1 MKRHLLVLASLL
13 PTVGSVHA
21 QSVGIVAEIPFDFVM
36 DKTTLHAGK
45 YIFLPI
51 DLAGSTMLLRSSD
64 RKEAIF
70 ITPDACSS
78 GRTQLESKLV
88 FRAYGNEHFL
98 WQIWTQGYDMGREL
112 HVNHRKIEKANLAQ
126 PVPVVILTTLGR
138 AP

>member
-1 MKRHLLVLASLL
+1 MKRYLLVLASLL
-13 PTVGSVHA
+13 LTVGGVHA
-21 QSVGIVAEIPFDFVM
+21 QSVMVAEIPFDFVV

-45 YIFLPI
+45 YIFLTIGPG
-51 DLAGSTMLLRSSD
+51 GSTMLLRSSD

-70 ITPDACSS
+70 IIPNACSS

-112 HVNHRKIEKANLAQ
+112 HVNPRKIDKANLAQ
-126 PVPVVILTTLGR
+126 PDPVVILTTLGR

>member
-1 MKRHLLVLASLL
+1 VKRHLLVLASLL
-13 PTVGSVHA
+13 LTVGGVHA
-21 QSVGIVAEIPFDFVM
+21 QSVGMVAEIPFDFVV

-45 YIFLPI
+45 YSFLTI
-51 DLAGSTMLLRSSD
+51 GLGGSTMLLRSSD

-70 ITPDACSS
+70 IIPNACSS

-112 HVNHRKIEKANLAQ
+112 HVNPRKIDKANLVAD
-126 PVPVVILTTLGR
+126 PVVILTTLGR

>member
-1 MKRHLLVLASLL
+1 VKRHLLVLASLL

-21 QSVGIVAEIPFDFVM
+21 QSVGIVAEIPFDFVV